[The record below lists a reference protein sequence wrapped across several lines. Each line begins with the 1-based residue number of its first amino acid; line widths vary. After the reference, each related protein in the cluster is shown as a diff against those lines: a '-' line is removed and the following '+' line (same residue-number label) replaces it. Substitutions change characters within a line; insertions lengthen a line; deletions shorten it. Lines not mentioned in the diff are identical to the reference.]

1 MKNCQSAAQLTIR
14 LIKNEG
20 KLIPSSENRKLS
32 DVPAKSSVTLK
43 RHYSGQKDDNFID
56 TLRFKQIISSVILFL
71 FISGWKLL
79 FYFFSACSIFF
90 RLRLILIAK
99 STNYFQMLYSFI
111 SLN

>member
-1 MKNCQSAAQLTIR
+1 MKNRQSAAQSTIR

-20 KLIPSSENRKLS
+20 KLIPSCENRKLS

-43 RHYSGQKDDNFID
+43 RHYSGQKDDNFIFSD

-79 FYFFSACSIFF
+79 LYFFSILNIF
-90 RLRLILIAK
+90 
-99 STNYFQMLYSFI
+99 
-111 SLN
+111 